1 MSHASIAGN
10 DPDIMTAPV
19 LIFVRNSPVT
29 TLTQCPPLLCT

>member
-29 TLTQCPPLLCT
+29 TLTQCPLLLCT